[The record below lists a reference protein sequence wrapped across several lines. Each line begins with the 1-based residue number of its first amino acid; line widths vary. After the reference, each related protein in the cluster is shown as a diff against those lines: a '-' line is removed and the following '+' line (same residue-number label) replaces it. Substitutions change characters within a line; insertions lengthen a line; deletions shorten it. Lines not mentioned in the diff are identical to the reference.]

1 MLRHSEIKIISI
13 RDINYGLYVEDY
25 FNELLSI
32 ERKRSERSK
41 NPFLLILINIKNINS
56 SNGKNKIIK
65 TIASSLFSLTRETD
79 ITGWYEYR
87 SIVGVLLTE
96 IGNIETNG
104 GKTIYHKIVNCLNDK
119 IHSEQV
125 KQIKMSTHFFPEKSY
140 RQSINNSSDL
150 EVYPDLPKRKSNK
163 RNYLFLKRAL
173 DVTGSVLSFVI
184 FSPFFL
190 IIPILI
196 KLTSKG
202 PVLFKQE
209 RIGLHGKKFIF
220 LKFRSMYINNDV
232 NHHREYVKN
241 FINGRNGDD
250 NGEKGKQKE
259 IYKLKSDP
267 RITPLGKFLRRTSLD
282 ELPQCINVLKGEMS
296 LVGARPALPYEI
308 EEYDIW
314 HRRRFIEMKPGITG
328 LWQVNGRS
336 STTFEEMVRLDLKYM
351 RECSLMLDIV
361 ILLKT
366 PWAVISCKGA
376 Y

>member
-1 MLRHSEIKIISI
+1 
-13 RDINYGLYVEDY
+13 
-25 FNELLSI
+25 
-32 ERKRSERSK
+32 
-41 NPFLLILINIKNINS
+41 
-56 SNGKNKIIK
+56 
-65 TIASSLFSLTRETD
+65 LTRETD

-241 FINGRNGDD
+241 FIKGRNGDD

-351 RECSLMLDIV
+351 RECSLMLDIF